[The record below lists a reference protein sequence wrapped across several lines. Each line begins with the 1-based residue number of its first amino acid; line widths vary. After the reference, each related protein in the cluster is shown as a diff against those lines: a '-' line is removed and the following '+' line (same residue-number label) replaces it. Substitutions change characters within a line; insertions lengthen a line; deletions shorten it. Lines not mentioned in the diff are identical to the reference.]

1 MTKAQHTHET
11 TCSMFNKDGS
21 VLGEID
27 VRIEYVVLSQGMP
40 PQPDDPGSPA
50 EVDVVHIEMQNAP
63 KSGRPA
69 QWVDAWDWLW
79 EWGGEWADKNAND
92 LAAKARLTPE
102 ARKIQ
107 DYHGLECLSRQVR

>member
-11 TCSMFNKDGS
+11 TCSLFNEDGS
-21 VLGEID
+21 ALGEVD
-27 VRIEYVVLSQGMP
+27 VRIEYVVLSHGMP

-50 EVDVVHIEMQNAP
+50 EVDVVHVQMQNAP

-79 EWGGEWADKNAND
+79 EWGCEWADKNADD
-92 LAAKARLTPE
+92 LAAKARLSAAAYLQTPP
-102 ARKIQ
+102 
-107 DYHGLECLSRQVR
+107 

>member
-79 EWGGEWADKNAND
+79 EWGCEWADKNAND
-92 LAAKARLTPE
+92 LAAKARLGGAE
-102 ARKIQ
+102 
-107 DYHGLECLSRQVR
+107 

>member
-50 EVDVVHIEMQNAP
+50 EVDVTSKKDGIFTSPVASLYNNLRMV
-63 KSGRPA
+63 PA
-69 QWVDAWDWLW
+69 
-79 EWGGEWADKNAND
+79 
-92 LAAKARLTPE
+92 
-102 ARKIQ
+102 
-107 DYHGLECLSRQVR
+107 

>member
-40 PQPDDPGSPA
+40 PSTRRPRLARRSGCCPHRNA
-50 EVDVVHIEMQNAP
+50 E
-63 KSGRPA
+63 RA
-69 QWVDAWDWLW
+69 Q
-79 EWGGEWADKNAND
+79 ERTTGPMG
-92 LAAKARLTPE
+92 
-102 ARKIQ
+102 
-107 DYHGLECLSRQVR
+107 